1 MTAPASNTEKAAADV
16 PDAVRNLNLEEK
28 ATLLS
33 GRDFWSTAEVAAV
46 PSMVLT
52 DGPHGVR
59 RQDGDSDHLGLNGSL
74 PATCFP
80 PGTALGSSWDPELAE
95 EVGQAL
101 GREARS
107 LGVNVL
113 LGPAINIKRSPLCG
127 RNFEYFSEDP
137 LISGVLGAAWV
148 RGVQSQGV
156 GTSVKHFAA
165 NNQETDRMRVS
176 SDVDERTL
184 REIYLPAFERVVKDS
199 NPTTVMC
206 SYNRINGTYASENT
220 WLLTDVLRKEWGFTG
235 AVVSDWGAV
244 SNRIAALKAG
254 LDLEMPGSDGATTAE
269 IVAAV
274 KDGSLD
280 PAYLED
286 SAARIVQLQQLTAL
300 KDDDDASFDAEAH
313 HTLARRA
320 AAGSIV
326 LLRNENNTLPL
337 AFGIRVAVLGEFAE
351 KPRYQGGGSSHVNP
365 TRVDIPLNELRVALG
380 DDNVQYAPGYG
391 DTGTEASALLLE
403 EATDLAKRADVSIV
417 FVGLDEKEESE
428 GFDRTN
434 LDLPAD
440 HVALIQS
447 VAAVSNRTIVV
458 LSNGG
463 VVTLEPWHDNV
474 DAILEGWAL
483 GQAGGGAL
491 TDVITGRTNPSG
503 RLAETIPFRL
513 NDTASFIN
521 FPGEAGHV
529 RYGEGALVGYRY
541 HETVDIPA
549 RYPFGHGLS
558 YTTFTYSDLS
568 VAAVGTDQATV
579 HVTVTNEGDCAGA
592 DVAQIYVAAP
602 QGPVRAPVREL
613 RAFQKVT
620 LEPGESRRLTF
631 DLDRRAFAYYDITG
645 SRWAVTP
652 GEYAIEL
659 GRSSHD
665 IAARGAI
672 TLDGDAGRL
681 IPLSLMSTVEEWF
694 THPVAG
700 PLLIEG
706 ITASLTEE
714 QRAAA
719 EGMQDGLKMA
729 YSMPMNQ
736 FVKFP
741 GISIPEEALEQLI
754 HATRE
759 APVG

>member
-1 MTAPASNTEKAAADV
+1 MTAPVGNNEKAAADI
-16 PDAVRNLNLEEK
+16 PDAVRDLNLQEK
-28 ATLLS
+28 AALLS
-33 GRDFWSTAEVAAV
+33 GHDFWSTAEVAGV

-59 RQDGDSDHLGLNGSL
+59 RQDGESDHLGLNGSL

-95 EVGQAL
+95 EIGQAL

-137 LISGVLGAAWV
+137 LVSGVLGSAWV

-199 NPTTVMC
+199 SPTTVMC

-220 WLLTDVLRKEWGFTG
+220 WLLTDILRKEWGFTG
-235 AVVSDWGAV
+235 TVVSDWGAV

-269 IVAAV
+269 IIAAV

-280 PAYLED
+280 PAVLD
-286 SAARIVQLQQLTAL
+286 ASAARITRLQQITAL
-300 KDDDDASFDAEAH
+300 NDDDATFDVEAH
-313 HTLARRA
+313 HALARRA

-326 LLRNENNTLPL
+326 LLRNENSTLPL
-337 AFGIRVAVLGEFAE
+337 QTGTNVAVLGEFAE
-351 KPRYQGGGSSHVNP
+351 KPRYQGGGSSHVNA
-365 TRVDIPLNELRVALG
+365 TRVDIPLDELRSALG
-380 DDNVQYAPGYG
+380 EDRVHYAPGYG
-391 DTGTEASALLLE
+391 SAGAESTAALLRE
-403 EATDLAKRADVSIV
+403 EAADLARQADVSVV
-417 FVGLDEKEESE
+417 FVGLEEKEESE
-428 GFDRTN
+428 GFDRTHLN
-434 LDLPAD
+434 LPAD
-440 HVALIQS
+440 HVALIQA
-447 VAAVSNRTIVV
+447 VAAASRRTVVV

-463 VVTLEPWHDNV
+463 VVALEPWHDDV
-474 DAILEGWAL
+474 DAIVEGWAL

-491 TDVITGRTNPSG
+491 ADVLTGRINPSG
-503 RLAETIPFRL
+503 RLAESIPFRL

-529 RYGEGALVGYRY
+529 RYGEGVLIGYRY
-541 HETVDIPA
+541 HETVDVPA

-558 YTTFTYSDLS
+558 YSTFTYSDLTAVPAGVDNGS
-568 VAAVGTDQATV
+568 VQI
-579 HVTVTNEGDCAGA
+579 TVTNTGNRAGA
-592 DVAQIYVAAP
+592 DVVQIYVAALE
-602 QGPVRAPVREL
+602 GPVRRPVREL

-620 LEPGESRRLTF
+620 LEPGESRTLTF
-631 DLDRRAFAYYDITG
+631 KLDRRAFAYYDINDN
-645 SRWAVTP
+645 RWAVIP
-652 GEYAIEL
+652 GLYRVEL

-665 IAARGAI
+665 ITDRAAI
-672 TLDGDAGRL
+672 HLDGDGGRPS
-681 IPLSLMSTVEEWF
+681 PLTLSSTVEEWF
-694 THPVAG
+694 THPVIG
-700 PLLIEG
+700 TMLIEG
-706 ITASLTEE
+706 ISASMTEE

-736 FVKFP
+736 FAKFP
-741 GISIPEEALEQLI
+741 GVNIPQESLEQLI
-754 HATRE
+754 E
-759 APVG
+759 ASKEPAFK

>member
-1 MTAPASNTEKAAADV
+1 MTVPATNTKKTEADATEVVTDLSLEDKAA
-16 PDAVRNLNLEEK
+16 
-28 ATLLS
+28 LLS
-33 GRDFWSTAEVAAV
+33 GRDFWSTAEVAGV

-59 RQDGDSDHLGLNGSL
+59 RQDGESDHLGINGSL

-113 LGPAINIKRSPLCG
+113 LGPAVNIKRSPLCG

-137 LISGVLGAAWV
+137 LVNGVLGAAWV

-184 REIYLPAFERVVKDS
+184 REIYFPAFERVVRET

-206 SYNRINGTYASENT
+206 SYNRINGTYASENS
-220 WLLTDVLRKEWGFTG
+220 WLLTDVLRNEWGFNG

-244 SNRIAALKAG
+244 SNRVAALKAG
-254 LDLEMPGSDGATTAE
+254 LDLEMPGGDGATTAE
-269 IVAAV
+269 IITAV
-274 KDGSLD
+274 KEGSLD
-280 PAYLED
+280 PAFVD
-286 SAARIVQLQQLTAL
+286 ASAARIATLQQLTAL
-300 KDDDDASFDAEAH
+300 EGGGTADFDVDAH
-313 HTLARRA
+313 HALARRA

-326 LLRNENNTLPL
+326 LLRNGNSTLPL
-337 AFGIRVAVLGEFAE
+337 RKGVTVAVLGEFAE
-351 KPRYQGGGSSHVNP
+351 KPRYQGGGSSHVNA
-365 TRVDIPLNELRVALG
+365 TRVDIPLEELCTALG
-380 DDNVQYAPGYG
+380 REHVSYAPGYG
-391 DTGTEASALLLE
+391 GAGTESSALLRE
-403 EATDLAKRADVSIV
+403 EAVDIARRADVSLV
-417 FVGLDEKEESE
+417 FVGLEEKEESE
-428 GFDRTN
+428 GFDRTS

-440 HVALIQS
+440 HVALIQA
-447 VAAVSNRTIVV
+447 VAAVSNRTVVV

-463 VVTLEPWHDNV
+463 VVTLEPWHDSV
-474 DAILEGWAL
+474 DAIVEGWAL

-491 TDVITGRTNPSG
+491 ADVLTGRVNPSG

-529 RYGEGALVGYRY
+529 RYGEGVLVGYRY
-541 HETVDIPA
+541 HETADVPA

-558 YTTFTYSDLS
+558 YTTFTYAGLE
-568 VAAVGTDQATV
+568 VAAVGTDRATV
-579 HVTVTNEGDCAGA
+579 QVTVTNAGDCAGA
-592 DVAQIYVAAP
+592 DVVQIYVAAP
-602 QGPVRAPVREL
+602 QGPVRTPVREL
-613 RAFQKVT
+613 RAFRKVI
-620 LEPGESRRLTF
+620 LEPGEARTLTF
-631 DLDRRAFAYYDITG
+631 ELDRRAFAYYDING
-645 SRWAVTP
+645 KRWAVTQ
-652 GEYAIEL
+652 GEYGIEV
-659 GRSSHD
+659 GRSAND
-665 IAARGAI
+665 IAARSTI
-672 TLDGDAGRL
+672 DLDGDAGRL
-681 IPLSLMSTVEEWF
+681 AQLTLTSTVEEWF
-694 THPVAG
+694 THPVVG
-700 PLLIEG
+700 PLLTQG
-706 ITASLTEE
+706 FSASMTEE

-719 EGMQDGLKMA
+719 KEMEEGMKMVS
-729 YSMPMNQ
+729 SMPMNQ

-741 GISIPEEALEQLI
+741 GVPITNEALEQLI
-754 HATRE
+754 LASTE
-759 APVG
+759 ESAA

>member
-1 MTAPASNTEKAAADV
+1 MTTSATNAGTTGQGAQ
-16 PDAVRNLNLEEK
+16 DAVADLNLEAK

-33 GRDFWSTAEVAAV
+33 GRDFWSTASVSGV

-59 RQDGDSDHLGLNGSL
+59 RQDGEADHLGLNGSL

-80 PGTALGSSWDPELAE
+80 PGTALGSSWDADLAE

-137 LISGVLGAAWV
+137 LVSGVLGSAWV

-165 NNQETDRMRVS
+165 NNQETDRMRIS

-199 NPTTVMC
+199 KPTTVMC
-206 SYNRINGTYASENT
+206 SYNRINGLYASENA
-220 WLLTDVLRKEWGFTG
+220 WLLTDVLRDEWGFAG
-235 AVVSDWGAV
+235 AVISDWGAV
-244 SNRIAALKAG
+244 SNRVAALKAG
-254 LDLEMPGSDGATTAE
+254 LDLEMPGADGATTAE
-269 IVAAV
+269 IIAAV

-280 PAYLED
+280 PALLD
-286 SAARIVQLQQLTAL
+286 ASAKRLAQLQQLTAMEYG
-300 KDDDDASFDAEAH
+300 DSAEFDIEAH
-313 HTLARRA
+313 HALARRA

-337 AFGIRVAVLGEFAE
+337 QPGTAVAVLGEFAQ

-365 TRVDIPLNELRVALG
+365 TRVDIPLDELRAALG
-380 DDNVQYAPGYG
+380 EDHVHYAPGYG
-391 DTGTEASALLLE
+391 DNGTEASALLLE
-403 EATDLAKRADVSIV
+403 EATALARRADVNIV

-440 HVALIQS
+440 HIALIQC

-463 VVTLEPWHDNV
+463 VVTLEPWHDRV
-474 DAILEGWAL
+474 EAILEGWAL
-483 GQAGGGAL
+483 GQAGGGAIA
-491 TDVITGRTNPSG
+491 DVLTGRTNPSG

-513 NDTASFIN
+513 NDSASFIN

-529 RYGEGALVGYRY
+529 RYGEGVLVGYRY

-549 RYPFGHGLS
+549 RYSFGHGLS

-568 VAAVGTDQATV
+568 VAVRGTDQATV
-579 HVTVTNEGDCAGA
+579 HVTVTNEGDYIGA

-602 QGPVRAPVREL
+602 QGPVQTPVREL

-620 LEPGESRRLTF
+620 LEPGESRTLTF
-631 DLDRRAFAYYDITG
+631 DLDRRAFAHYDVTD

-652 GEYAIEL
+652 GEYAIEI
-659 GRSSHD
+659 GRSASD
-665 IAARGAI
+665 IVARRAI
-672 TLDGDAGRL
+672 SLDGDAGRS
-681 IPLSLMSTVEEWF
+681 ISLRLTSTVEEWF
-694 THPVAG
+694 THPIAG

-754 HATRE
+754 HAIRE
-759 APVG
+759 APVR

>member
-1 MTAPASNTEKAAADV
+1 MTTPDTNAGNTGQGAQ
-16 PDAVRNLNLEEK
+16 DAVADLNLEEK

-33 GRDFWSTAEVAAV
+33 GRDFWSTAEVAGV

-59 RQDGDSDHLGLNGSL
+59 RQGGEADNLGLHGSL

-137 LISGVLGAAWV
+137 LVSGVLGSAWV

-184 REIYLPAFERVVKDS
+184 REIYFPAFERVVKDS

-244 SNRIAALKAG
+244 SNRIAALRAG
-254 LDLEMPGSDGATTAE
+254 LDLEMPGTDGATTAE
-269 IVAAV
+269 IIAAA

-280 PAYLED
+280 PAFLYA
-286 SAARIVQLQQLTAL
+286 SAGRLAQLQQLTAL
-300 KDDDDASFDAEAH
+300 EDGVSAAFDAEAH
-313 HTLARRA
+313 HALARRA

-326 LLRNENNTLPL
+326 LLRNENSTLPL
-337 AFGIRVAVLGEFAE
+337 QPGTNVAVLGEFAV

-365 TRVDIPLNELRVALG
+365 TCVDIPLEELRAALG
-380 DDNVQYAPGYG
+380 EDHVHYAPGYG
-391 DTGTEASALLLE
+391 DNSTEASALLLE
-403 EATDLAKRADVSIV
+403 EAVDLAGRADVSIV

-434 LDLPAD
+434 LDLPTE

-447 VAAVSNRTIVV
+447 VAAVSNRTVVV

-463 VVTLEPWHDNV
+463 VVTLEPWHDSV

-491 TDVITGRTNPSG
+491 ADVLTGRTNPSG

-529 RYGEGALVGYRY
+529 RYGEGVLVGYRY
-541 HETVDIPA
+541 HETVDVPA
-549 RYPFGHGLS
+549 RYSFGHGLS

-568 VAAVGTDQATV
+568 VAVRGTDQATV
-579 HVTVTNEGDCAGA
+579 HVTVTNTGDRAGA
-592 DVAQIYVAAP
+592 DVVQIYVAAP
-602 QGPVRAPVREL
+602 QGPVRTPVREL
-613 RAFQKVT
+613 RAFQKVM
-620 LEPGESRRLTF
+620 LERGESRTLTF
-631 DLDRRAFAYYDITG
+631 ELDRRAFAYYDITG

-665 IAARGAI
+665 VAARTAI
-672 TLDGDAGRL
+672 TLDGDADRP
-681 IPLSLMSTVEEWF
+681 IPLSLTSTVEEWF

-754 HATRE
+754 HATSE

>member
-1 MTAPASNTEKAAADV
+1 MIAPAPSSEKNEVVTKVVKDL
-16 PDAVRNLNLEEK
+16 RLEDK
-28 ATLLS
+28 TALLS
-33 GRDFWSTAEVAAV
+33 GRDFWSTAEVNGV

-59 RQDGDSDHLGLNGSL
+59 RQAGEADNLGIHGSL

-80 PGTALGSSWDPELAE
+80 PGTALGSSWDQELAE

-101 GREARS
+101 GREARH

-113 LGPAINIKRSPLCG
+113 LGPAVNIKRSPLCG

-165 NNQETDRMRVS
+165 NNQETDRMRIS

-184 REIYLPAFERVVKDS
+184 REIYFPAFERVVQESK
-199 NPTTVMC
+199 PTAVMC

-235 AVVSDWGAV
+235 AVLSDWGAV
-244 SNRIAALKAG
+244 SNRVAALKAG
-254 LDLEMPGSDGATTAE
+254 LDLEMPGSDGTTTAE
-269 IVAAV
+269 IISAV

-280 PAYLED
+280 TSFVDA
-286 SAARIVQLQQLTAL
+286 SAIRVAALQQLTAFEGG
-300 KDDDDASFDAEAH
+300 DTSAFDVDAH
-313 HTLARRA
+313 HALARRA
-320 AAGSIV
+320 AGGSIV
-326 LLRNENNTLPL
+326 LLRNENGTLPL
-337 AFGIRVAVLGEFAE
+337 QPGTRVAVLGEFAE
-351 KPRYQGGGSSHVNP
+351 KPRYQGGGSSHINP
-365 TRVDIPLNELRVALG
+365 TRIDIPLEELRKNLG
-380 DDNVQYAPGYG
+380 EDHVHYAPGYG
-391 DTGTEASALLLE
+391 VTGTEASSLLLE
-403 EATDLAKRADVSIV
+403 EATDLARRADVSIV

-440 HVALIQS
+440 HVALIEA
-447 VAAVSNRTIVV
+447 VAAVSNRTVVV

-463 VVTLEPWHDNV
+463 VVTLEPWHDDV

-491 TDVITGRTNPSG
+491 ADVLTGRTNPSG

-541 HETVDIPA
+541 HETVDVPA

-568 VAAVGTDQATV
+568 VDVPGTDHATV
-579 HVTVTNEGDCAGA
+579 HLTVTNAGDRAGA
-592 DVAQIYVAAP
+592 DVVQIYVAAP
-602 QGPVRAPVREL
+602 KGPVRKPLREL

-620 LEPGESRRLTF
+620 LEPGESRTLAF
-631 DLDRRAFAYYDITG
+631 ELDRRAFAHYDITD

-652 GEYAIEL
+652 GEYSIEL

-665 IAARGAI
+665 IAARSAI
-672 TLDGDAGRL
+672 SLEGDAGRTA
-681 IPLSLMSTVEEWF
+681 PLSLTSTVEEWF

-706 ITASLTEE
+706 MTASMTEE
-714 QRAAA
+714 QREAA
-719 EGMQDGLKMA
+719 EAMQDGLKMV
-729 YSMPMNQ
+729 YSMPMDQ
-736 FVKFP
+736 FAKFP
-741 GISIPEEALEQLI
+741 GVTIPQEALEQLI

>member
-1 MTAPASNTEKAAADV
+1 MTAPATSTENTGAETSKIVSDLSLETKAA
-16 PDAVRNLNLEEK
+16 
-28 ATLLS
+28 LLS
-33 GRDFWSTAEVAAV
+33 GKDFWSTAAAGEI

-59 RQDGDSDHLGLNGSL
+59 RQTGDSDNLGLHGSQ

-101 GREARS
+101 GREARA

-113 LGPAINIKRSPLCG
+113 LGPAVNIKRSPLCG
-127 RNFEYFSEDP
+127 RNFEYLSEDP
-137 LISGVLGAAWV
+137 LVSGVLGAAWV
-148 RGVQSQGV
+148 RGVQSQGI

-184 REIYLPAFERVVKDS
+184 REIYFPAFERVVRDS
-199 NPTTVMC
+199 SPTTVMC

-220 WLLTDVLRKEWGFTG
+220 WLLTDVLRKEWGFRG

-244 SNRIAALKAG
+244 SNRVAALKAG
-254 LDLEMPGSDGATTAE
+254 LDLEMPGTDGATTAE
-269 IVAAV
+269 IIAAV
-274 KDGSLD
+274 NDGSLD
-280 PAYLED
+280 PSYLD
-286 SAARIVQLQQLTAL
+286 TSAKRIAALQQLTAL
-300 KDDDDASFDAEAH
+300 DDTDVAAIDIQAH
-313 HTLARRA
+313 HALARRA
-320 AAGSIV
+320 AANSIV
-326 LLRNENNTLPL
+326 LLRNESTTLPL
-337 AFGIRVAVLGEFAE
+337 GPGVNVAVLGEFAE

-365 TRVDIPLNELRVALG
+365 TLVDIPLEELRTALG
-380 DDNVQYAPGYG
+380 GDRVHYAPGYG
-391 DTGTEASALLLE
+391 DAGTEASALLRE
-403 EATDLAKRADVSIV
+403 EAVDLARRTDISIV

-440 HVALIQS
+440 HVALIQA
-447 VAAVSNRTIVV
+447 VAAASSRTVVV

-463 VVTLEPWHDNV
+463 VVTLEPWHDDV
-474 DAILEGWAL
+474 DAIIEGWAL

-491 TDVITGRTNPSG
+491 ADVLTGRTNPSG
-503 RLAETIPFRL
+503 RLAETIPYRL

-529 RYGEGALVGYRY
+529 RYGEGVLVGYRY
-541 HETVDIPA
+541 HETVDVPA
-549 RYPFGHGLS
+549 RYAFGHGLS

-568 VAAVGTDQATV
+568 ASALGTDTAKV
-579 HVTVTNEGDCAGA
+579 EVTVTNAGDRAGA
-592 DVAQIYVAAP
+592 DVVQIYVAAP
-602 QGPVRAPVREL
+602 QGPVRTPVREL

-620 LEPGESRRLTF
+620 LEPGESRTITF
-631 DLDRRAFAYYDITG
+631 ELDRRAFAYYDITD

-659 GRSSHD
+659 GRSASD
-665 IAARGAI
+665 ITARTAI
-672 TLDGDAGRL
+672 SLHGDASRPS
-681 IPLSLMSTVEEWF
+681 PLSLTSTVEEWF

-700 PLLIEG
+700 PLLIQG

-714 QRAAA
+714 QRAVA
-719 EGMQDGLKMA
+719 EGMEDGLKMA

-736 FVKFP
+736 FAKFP
-741 GISIPEEALEQLI
+741 GVSIPAEALEQLI
-754 HATRE
+754 HATKE
-759 APVG
+759 TPVR

>member
-1 MTAPASNTEKAAADV
+1 MTPPANSSENTGAEETVAT
-16 PDAVRNLNLEEK
+16 LGLEEK

-33 GRDFWSTAEVAAV
+33 GRDFWSTAEVAGV

-59 RQDGDSDHLGLNGSL
+59 RQAGEADNLGLHGSL

-80 PGTALGSSWDPELAE
+80 PGTALGSSWDPDLAK

-137 LISGVLGAAWV
+137 LVSGVLGAAWV
-148 RGVQSQGV
+148 RGVQSQGI

-165 NNQETDRMRVS
+165 NNQETDRMRIS

-184 REIYLPAFERVVKDS
+184 REIYLPAFERVVQES
-199 NPTTVMC
+199 SPTTVMC

-220 WLLTDVLRKEWGFTG
+220 WLLTDVLRKEWGFKG

-244 SNRIAALKAG
+244 NNRIAALKAG
-254 LDLEMPGSDGATTAE
+254 LDLEMPGSDGTTTAE
-269 IVAAV
+269 IIAAV
-274 KDGSLD
+274 KVGSLE
-280 PAYLED
+280 PAFLD
-286 SAARIVQLQQLTAL
+286 HSAVRIARLQQLTEL
-300 KDDDDASFDAEAH
+300 QGDDATFDAAAH
-313 HTLARRA
+313 HALARRA

-337 AFGIRVAVLGEFAE
+337 QPGTNVAVLGEFAE

-365 TRVDIPLNELRVALG
+365 TRVDIPLEELRTALG
-380 DDNVQYAPGYG
+380 EDNVHYASGYG
-391 DTGTEASALLLE
+391 ETGTESSGLLLE
-403 EATDLAKRADVSIV
+403 EAVDLATRVDVSIV

-440 HVALIQS
+440 HVALIQA
-447 VAAVSNRTIVV
+447 VAAVSKRTVVV

-463 VVTLEPWHDNV
+463 VVTLEPWHDDV

-491 TDVITGRTNPSG
+491 ADVLTGRINPSG
-503 RLAETIPFRL
+503 RLAETIPYRL

-529 RYGEGALVGYRY
+529 RYGEGVLIGYRY
-541 HETVDIPA
+541 HETVDIAA

-568 VAAVGTDQATV
+568 VAAHGTDQATV
-579 HVTVTNEGDCAGA
+579 HLTVTNAGDRAGA
-592 DVAQIYVAAP
+592 DVVQIYVAAP
-602 QGPVRAPVREL
+602 QGPVRTPLREL

-620 LEPGESRRLTF
+620 LEPGESRTLTF
-631 DLDRRAFAYYDITG
+631 ELDRRAFAHYDITE

-652 GEYAIEL
+652 GEYSIEL

-665 IAARGAI
+665 IAARSAI
-672 TLDGDAGRL
+672 TLDGDAGRHT
-681 IPLSLMSTVEEWF
+681 PLSLSSTVEEWF

-700 PLLIEG
+700 PLLMEG
-706 ITASLTEE
+706 IAASMTEE
-714 QRAAA
+714 QRGAA
-719 EGMQDGLKMA
+719 EAMQDGIKMV
-729 YSMPMNQ
+729 YSMPMDQ
-736 FVKFP
+736 FAKFP
-741 GISIPEEALEQLI
+741 GVTIPQEALEQLI
-754 HATRE
+754 NATRE

>member
-1 MTAPASNTEKAAADV
+1 MTTPATNTENTGAGTRDDVAD
-16 PDAVRNLNLEEK
+16 LNLEEK

-33 GRDFWSTAEVAAV
+33 GRDFWSTAEVAGV

-59 RQDGDSDHLGLNGSL
+59 RQTGEADNLGIHGSL

-80 PGTALGSSWDPELAE
+80 PGTALGSSWDPDLAE

-137 LISGVLGAAWV
+137 LVSGVLGAAWV

-184 REIYLPAFERVVKDS
+184 REIYLPAFERVVRES

-220 WLLTDVLRKEWGFTG
+220 WLLTDVLRKEWGFNG

-254 LDLEMPGSDGATTAE
+254 LDLEMPGSDGTTTAE
-269 IVAAV
+269 IIAAI
-274 KDGSLD
+274 KEGSLD
-280 PAYLED
+280 PALLDD
-286 SAARIVQLQQLTAL
+286 SAARIAKLQQLTEL
-300 KDDDDASFDAEAH
+300 QDDDATFDAAAH
-313 HTLARRA
+313 HALARRA

-337 AFGIRVAVLGEFAE
+337 QPGTNVAVLGEFAE

-365 TRVDIPLNELRVALG
+365 TRVDIPLEELRAALG
-380 DDNVQYAPGYG
+380 QANVHYAPGYG
-391 DTGTEASALLLE
+391 DTGTESSDLLLE
-403 EATDLAKRADVSIV
+403 EAVDLARRADVSIV

-440 HVALIQS
+440 HVALIQA
-447 VAAVSNRTIVV
+447 VAAVSKRTVVV

-463 VVTLEPWHDNV
+463 VVTLEPWHDDV

-491 TDVITGRTNPSG
+491 ADVLTGRANPSG
-503 RLAETIPFRL
+503 RLAETIPYRL

-529 RYGEGALVGYRY
+529 RYGEGVLVGYRY
-541 HETVDIPA
+541 HETVDVPA

-558 YTTFTYSDLS
+558 YTTFTYSDLT
-568 VAAVGTDQATV
+568 AAALGTDQATV
-579 HVTVTNEGDCAGA
+579 HLTVTNAGERAGA
-592 DVAQIYVAAP
+592 DVVQIYVAAP
-602 QGPVRAPVREL
+602 KGPVRTPVREL

-620 LEPGESRRLTF
+620 LEPGESRTLTF
-631 DLDRRAFAYYDITG
+631 ELDHRAFAHYDITD

-652 GEYAIEL
+652 GEYSIEL

-665 IAARGAI
+665 IAARSAI
-672 TLDGDAGRL
+672 SLEGDAGRHT
-681 IPLSLMSTVEEWF
+681 PLSLSSTVEEWF

-700 PLLIEG
+700 PLLMEG
-706 ITASLTEE
+706 ITASMTEE
-714 QRAAA
+714 QRETA
-719 EGMQDGLKMA
+719 EAMQDGIKMV
-729 YSMPMNQ
+729 YSMPMDQ
-736 FVKFP
+736 FAKFP
-741 GISIPEEALEQLI
+741 GVTIPQEALEQLV

>member
-1 MTAPASNTEKAAADV
+1 MTTPATNTESTGKGIAD
-16 PDAVRNLNLEEK
+16 LNLEEK

-33 GRDFWSTAEVAAV
+33 GRDFWSTAPVAGL

-59 RQDGDSDHLGLNGSL
+59 RQDGEADNLGLHGSL

-80 PGTALGSSWDPELAE
+80 PGTALGSSWDPDLAE

-107 LGVNVL
+107 LSVNVL

-137 LISGVLGAAWV
+137 LVSGVLGAAWV

-184 REIYLPAFERVVKDS
+184 REIYFPAFERVVKDS

-254 LDLEMPGSDGATTAE
+254 LDLEMPGTDGATTAE
-269 IVAAV
+269 IIAAV
-274 KDGSLD
+274 KEGSLD
-280 PAYLED
+280 PAFLD
-286 SAARIVQLQQLTAL
+286 ASAARIAQLQQLTAL
-300 KDDDDASFDAEAH
+300 EDGDPAAFNTEAH
-313 HTLARRA
+313 HALARRA

-337 AFGIRVAVLGEFAE
+337 QPGTTVAVLGEFAE

-365 TRVDIPLNELRVALG
+365 THVDIPLEELRAALG
-380 DDNVQYAPGYG
+380 EGNVHYAPGYG
-391 DTGTEASALLLE
+391 DTSTEASALLLE
-403 EATDLAKRADVSIV
+403 EATDLARRAEASIV
-417 FVGLDEKEESE
+417 FVGLEEKEESE

-440 HVALIQS
+440 HIALIQA
-447 VAAVSNRTIVV
+447 VAAVSDRTVVV

-474 DAILEGWAL
+474 HAILEGWAL

-491 TDVITGRTNPSG
+491 ADVLTGRTNPSG

-529 RYGEGALVGYRY
+529 RYGEGVLVGYRY
-541 HETVDIPA
+541 HETVDVPA
-549 RYPFGHGLS
+549 RYSFGHGLS
-558 YTTFTYSDLS
+558 YTTFAYSDLN
-568 VAAVGTDQATV
+568 VVPLGTDQAKV
-579 HVTVTNEGDCAGA
+579 QVTVTNTGDRAGA

-602 QGPVRAPVREL
+602 LGPVRTPVREL

-620 LEPGESRRLTF
+620 LEPGESRTLTF
-631 DLDRRAFAYYDITG
+631 ELGRRAFAYYDITD

-652 GEYAIEL
+652 GEYVIEL
-659 GRSSHD
+659 GRSASD
-665 IAARGAI
+665 VVARSTI
-672 TLDGDAGRL
+672 SLNGDAGRL
-681 IPLSLMSTVEEWF
+681 TPLSLTSTVEEWF

-754 HATRE
+754 HATSQ